1 MATIEI
7 SNVSKIF
14 RDLKRKTDVIALD
27 NVTLTVEKNEFVC
40 LLGPSG
46 CGKSTLQNMIAGF
59 EKPSTGQVM
68 VHGRAITAPGAD
80 RGMVFQHANLMP
92 WLPVWEN
99 VAFHLLLRGSQ
110 KPMRREAAQRYID
123 MVGLTGFEN
132 HYPSE
137 LSGGMNQR
145 VGIARALL
153 MNPEVILMDE
163 PFGALDEQN
172 RMDMQN
178 ELVDIWQRHAGTIVF
193 VTHSVDE
200 ALTLGTHVAVMSAR
214 PGRIRELIPIDLP
227 RPRDITSPRFN
238 DIKRHILSLL
248 RPPGSRP
255 ALSQWNDH
263 DQTCSSRHVDAVV
276 QHHPRA
282 DLAGDGR

>member
-7 SNVSKIF
+7 SHLSKIF
-14 RDLKRKTDVIALD
+14 RDAKRKADVAALD
-27 NVTLTVEKNEFVC
+27 DVSLSVAKNQFIC

-46 CGKSTLQNMIAGF
+46 CGKSTLLNMIAGF
-59 EKPSTGQVM
+59 EKPSSGSVTVDGQPV
-68 VHGRAITAPGAD
+68 TAPGAD
-80 RGMVFQHANLMP
+80 RGVVFQQANLMP

-99 VAFHLLLRGSQ
+99 VGFHLKLRGGQ
-110 KPMRREAAQRYID
+110 KEVRRATAQRYID

-153 MNPEVILMDE
+153 MNPQVILMDE
-163 PFGALDEQN
+163 PFGALDEQT

-178 ELVDIWQRHAGTIVF
+178 ELVRIWQSHQGTIVF
-193 VTHSVDE
+193 VTHGIDE

-214 PGRIRELIPIDLP
+214 PGRIREIIPLDLP
-227 RPRDITSPRFN
+227 RPRDITSPQFN
-238 DIKRHILSLL
+238 EIKRHVLDLL
-248 RPPGSRP
+248 RS
-255 ALSQWNDH
+255 D
-263 DQTCSSRHVDAVV
+263 
-276 QHHPRA
+276 RA
-282 DLAGDGR
+282 KANLETLDYP